1 MFQKFALK
9 NIRPFITQLW
19 NTAFTTSGLG
29 DFDTCTQGQTIIR
42 MARIFYPHKTTDHID
57 NCS

>member
-42 MARIFYPHKTTDHID
+42 MARIFYLIKLLTI
-57 NCS
+57 